1 MDLKTY
7 NNEWYSPGSKILQL
21 CWIIL
26 SRVFLESRFIWP
38 SRFKCFLLRL
48 FGAQVGRGVVIKPN
62 VKIKYP
68 WFLDIGDYTWIGEK
82 VWIDNLAAI
91 SIGDNCCISQEAYLL
106 TGNHDYKAT
115 EFSLI
120 VAPINVGN
128 GCWIG
133 AKSIVCPGVN
143 IEAGAILSVGSVA
156 NKTLEKNGIY
166 QGNPAVFKRIRKY
179 K

>member
-1 MDLKTY
+1 MDLKNY

-21 CWIIL
+21 CWIVL

-48 FGAQVGRGVVIKPN
+48 FGAQIGRGVVIKPN

-82 VWIDNLAAI
+82 VWIDNLTTI
-91 SIGDNCCISQEAYLL
+91 SIGNNCCISQEAYLL
-106 TGNHDYKAT
+106 TGNHDYKVST
-115 EFSLI
+115 FDLI
-120 VAPINVGN
+120 VSPINIRDGSWV
-128 GCWIG
+128 G
-133 AKSIVCPGVN
+133 AKAIVCPGVTVN
-143 IEAGAILSVGSVA
+143 SGALLAAGSVA
-156 NKTLEKNGIY
+156 NQDLQVNGIY
-166 QGNPAVFKRIRKY
+166 QGNPAIFKRIRKF